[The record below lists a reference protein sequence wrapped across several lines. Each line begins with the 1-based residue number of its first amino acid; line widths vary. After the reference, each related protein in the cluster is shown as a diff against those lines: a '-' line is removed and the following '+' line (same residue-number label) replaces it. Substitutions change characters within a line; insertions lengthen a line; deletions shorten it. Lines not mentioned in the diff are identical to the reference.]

1 MPWFNSTT
9 GEHVYSPSDYN
20 GLDELK
26 YKASAYVKE
35 ELPTWS
41 EVYEDFYLN
50 KIFTY
55 DGESDM
61 DLYWKIPHNKFLIA
75 VVCNQFNKMLYE
87 DNLKAEILEELNKV
101 FKLTSDPIVVP
112 NPISII
118 NNQLMYTATI
128 SYGKKELKITDEITD
143 ICFNCGDENTRMRFV
158 ADFQQ
163 QGASIFNQL
172 PKIYTIDLPNGKP
185 NPFIRSY
192 ENRINVN
199 DIGDNIS
206 LWPHVLHNNG
216 KGLTSLSPSSDEFNI
231 IINVMIKRFKE
242 YFDGIIGWKD
252 QNGKLIG
259 ETCESCKTCN
269 GAGSNN

>member
-1 MPWFNSTT
+1 
-9 GEHVYSPSDYN
+9 
-20 GLDELK
+20 
-26 YKASAYVKE
+26 
-35 ELPTWS
+35 
-41 EVYEDFYLN
+41 
-50 KIFTY
+50 
-55 DGESDM
+55 
-61 DLYWKIPHNKFLIA
+61 
-75 VVCNQFNKMLYE
+75 
-87 DNLKAEILEELNKV
+87 
-101 FKLTSDPIVVP
+101 
-112 NPISII
+112 
-118 NNQLMYTATI
+118 MYTATI
-128 SYGKKELKITDEITD
+128 SYGKKELKITNEITGL
-143 ICFNCGDENTRMRFV
+143 CFNCGDENTRMRFV

-231 IINVMIKRFKE
+231 IIDVMIKRFKE

-252 QNGKLIG
+252 QNGKLIS